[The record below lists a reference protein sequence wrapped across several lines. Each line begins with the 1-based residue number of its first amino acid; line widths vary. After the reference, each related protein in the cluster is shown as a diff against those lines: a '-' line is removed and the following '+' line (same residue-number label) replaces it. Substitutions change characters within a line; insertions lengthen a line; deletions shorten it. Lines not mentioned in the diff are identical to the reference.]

1 MVRKRKT
8 VMKINESY
16 VLPSPSEDMRTFIN
30 KFRVDMM
37 EHIVASIKFAI
48 ENKLH
53 MVEVFQFSD
62 SPFVVTINS
71 REFEANL
78 VHINKFY
85 MDNEM
90 FELCPRVEQ
99 LRNLIKKNEK
109 EKPETGNGG
118 TISSD
123 D

>member
-1 MVRKRKT
+1 
-8 VMKINESY
+8 MKINESY